1 MARHMWTKEENIFF
15 CRRCVEEYII
25 KKNSTKV
32 SDFISAIEKEMN
44 YTIEKGSLKMKA
56 QNVKYFLVANKIEN
70 TLEISPLSNC
80 SKDNIEAME
89 KVLKELN
96 ISYSD
101 S

>member
-1 MARHMWTKEENIFF
+1 MARTWTLEENIFF
-15 CRRCVEEYII
+15 CRKCVEEYVV

-32 SDFISAIEKEMN
+32 SDFVKKIEKEMN
-44 YTIEKGSLKMKA
+44 YSIKKDSLRMKA

-96 ISYSD
+96 ISYSA

>member
-1 MARHMWTKEENIFF
+1 MARTWTLEENIFF
-15 CRRCVEEYII
+15 CRKCVEEYVV

-32 SDFISAIEKEMN
+32 SDFVKKIEKEMN
-44 YTIEKGSLKMKA
+44 YSIKKDSLRMKA

-96 ISYSD
+96 ISYSAL
-101 S
+101 

>member
-1 MARHMWTKEENIFF
+1 MARTWTLEENIFF
-15 CRRCVEEYII
+15 CRKCVEEYVV

-32 SDFISAIEKEMN
+32 SDFVKKIEKEMN
-44 YTIEKGSLKMKA
+44 YIIKKDSLRMKA

-96 ISYSD
+96 ISYSA

>member
-1 MARHMWTKEENIFF
+1 MARTWTLEENIFF
-15 CRRCVEEYII
+15 CRKCVEEYVV

-32 SDFISAIEKEMN
+32 SDFVKKIEKEMN
-44 YTIEKGSLKMKA
+44 YSIKKDSLRMKA

-80 SKDNIEAME
+80 SKDNIEAMK

-96 ISYSD
+96 ISYSA

>member
-1 MARHMWTKEENIFF
+1 MARMWTLEENIFF
-15 CRRCVEEYII
+15 CRKCVEEYVV

-32 SDFISAIEKEMN
+32 SDFVKKIEKEMN
-44 YTIEKGSLKMKA
+44 YSIKKDSLRMKA

-80 SKDNIEAME
+80 SKDNIKAME